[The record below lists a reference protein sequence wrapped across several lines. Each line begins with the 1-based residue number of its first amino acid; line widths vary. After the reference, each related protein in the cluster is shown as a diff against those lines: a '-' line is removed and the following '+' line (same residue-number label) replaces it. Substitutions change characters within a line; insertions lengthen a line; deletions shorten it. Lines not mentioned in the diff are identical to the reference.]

1 MTERDWTGLDR
12 NRRDG
17 KGMDCAGQ
25 KRSERDVA
33 RRGGAGGTG
42 QVLLWRKDT
51 QRDRRDGT
59 QRNRVGMGRDRT
71 EQNGPE

>member
-33 RRGGAGGTG
+33 RRGGAGENGTSFAVEERYATRPAG
-42 QVLLWRKDT
+42 QDLKE
-51 QRDRRDGT
+51 QGRDG
-59 QRNRVGMGRDRT
+59 QGSH
-71 EQNGPE
+71 